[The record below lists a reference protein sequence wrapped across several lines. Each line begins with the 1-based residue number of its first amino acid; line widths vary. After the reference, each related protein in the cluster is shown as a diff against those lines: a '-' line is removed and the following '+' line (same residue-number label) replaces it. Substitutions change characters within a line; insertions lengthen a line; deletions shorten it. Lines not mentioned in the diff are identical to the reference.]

1 MLEEWKAA
9 EGQDTVD
16 EEARSRFTKDT
27 VAFKGH

>member
-1 MLEEWKAA
+1 MLEELKAA

-16 EEARSRFTKDT
+16 EEARGRVTKEA